1 MKLQPTINNPHYQIA
16 SFFYCDENNM
26 ESFRFGMID
35 LVKTACSDRY
45 YGNQKNHH
53 HNHQQFLKLLE
64 LAHVLQDS
72 QEDFK
77 LRINH
82 PLYRFCDRPFS
93 ALNFPTLS
101 DIEVNNIRLFFEEF
115 FNYRDLEAWRG
126 ILDALL
132 NCSHGKTSLDKSYN
146 SKLHESVLIS
156 EYIAKMIEAMRL
168 ICETKSLPY
177 ILLHHAG
184 DFKTEEEEKK
194 SLSAVINFIA
204 DVIEP
209 EMIYCLN
216 HQTDN
221 DGRDHA
227 DLILVIPEEYPQKF
241 EEIKRVIN
249 FVFLK
254 HLHLSCTLFK
264 STFFH
269 KMVTEGHIYFSM
281 ACNTE
286 SLVYH
291 DTSKPLPKL
300 RTDRRQEKIK
310 KTNHDFYAGFT
321 KARTFYT
328 AAEAYRNNNVILSAF
343 MLHQAA
349 ELCINALI
357 KSLTTQDKSTHSI
370 GILLRFSLRLSPK
383 LALQMN
389 NGSAEDE
396 RLLTVFEGAYLGYR
410 YSEKYNIDTQ
420 DLNILFEKVKTMH
433 DTAEETFLN
442 WMDRYERLL
451 NTAKNEQ

>member
-1 MKLQPTINNPHYQIA
+1 MKLQPTISNPHYQIA
-16 SFFYCDENNM
+16 SFFYCDKNSM

-53 HNHQQFLKLLE
+53 HNHQQFVKLLE
-64 LAHVLQDS
+64 LAHELKDS

-82 PLYRFCDRPFS
+82 PLYRLCDRHFP

-101 DIEVNNIRLFFEEF
+101 DLEVNNIRLFFEEF
-115 FNYRDLEAWRG
+115 FNYRNLEAWRG

-132 NCSHGKTSLDKSYN
+132 DCSNGKTSLDKSYN

-156 EYIAKMIEAMRL
+156 EYIAKMIEATRL
-168 ICETKSLPY
+168 VCETKSLPY

-184 DFKTEEEEKK
+184 DFRPEEEEKK
-194 SLSAVINFIA
+194 SLPAVINFIA

-216 HQTDN
+216 HQTDS

-227 DLILVIPEEYPQKF
+227 DLILVISEESPQKF

-254 HLHLSCTLFK
+254 DLHLSITLFK

-269 KMVTEGHIYFSM
+269 KMVTEGHIYFSI
-281 ACNTE
+281 ACNSE

-291 DTSKPLPKL
+291 DGSMPLPKL

-310 KTNHDFYAGFT
+310 KTNHDFHAGLT
-321 KARTFYT
+321 KAKTFYT
-328 AAEAYRNNNVILSAF
+328 TAEVYRNDNFILSAF

-349 ELCINALI
+349 ELCIRALI

-370 GILLRFSLRLSPK
+370 GMLLRFSLRLSTK

-396 RLLTVFEGAYLGYR
+396 RLLTMFEGAYLGHK
-410 YSEKYNIDTQ
+410 YSGKYNIDTH
-420 DLNILFEKVKTMH
+420 DLNLLFEKVKTMH
-433 DTAEETFLN
+433 ITAEETFLN
-442 WMDRYERLL
+442 WMKKYEHLL
-451 NTAKNEQ
+451 NTAQNEQ